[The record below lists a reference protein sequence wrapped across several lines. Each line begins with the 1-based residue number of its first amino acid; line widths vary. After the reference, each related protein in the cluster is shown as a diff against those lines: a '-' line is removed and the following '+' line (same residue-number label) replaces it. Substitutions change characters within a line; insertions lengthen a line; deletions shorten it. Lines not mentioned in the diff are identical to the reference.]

1 MKKKYKSIIMMLLKL
16 FSYNGSKKR
25 IFYELKNV
33 FDTLYSNTFIDLC
46 GGSGIMTANLH
57 YSRRI
62 INDLSTELTVIYKAL
77 SCDKY
82 AYPLAEI
89 MRELICNEETFN
101 KALEYLDKHSEWK
114 LDDYD
119 DEELPIAAAYSWFV
133 HFFSRSGSKKDKKA
147 AFTDNKIL
155 KWYKLADEEICYYI
169 DAFEGVEV
177 WNMDVG
183 EALKRIKREIKENCT
198 IYIDPPYLSAIDSDI
213 KTDKNTYKGN
223 SSKGNCG
230 SDEQM
235 HRNIM
240 ELSNSLPKEQYHV
253 IISNYNNELYNK
265 LLENPEYSSWYKSF
279 VKEIDIMCGNGAL
292 CTEGRKRAKEFIYTN
307 FRI

>member
-1 MKKKYKSIIMMLLKL
+1 MKKKHKRFLRLLKL
-16 FSYNGSKKR
+16 FKYNGSKKR
-25 IFYELKNV
+25 IFYELKSV
-33 FDTLYSNTFIDLC
+33 FDTQDGDTFIDLC

-82 AYPLAEI
+82 ADSLAEI
-89 MRELICNEETFN
+89 MRKLECDEDTFK
-101 KALEYLDKHSEWK
+101 KALDNLDKHSEWK

-119 DEELPIAAAYSWFV
+119 DEELPIVAADSWFV
-133 HFFSRSGSKKDKKA
+133 HFFSRSGNQKDKKVI
-147 AFTDNKIL
+147 FTDDKLI
-155 KWYKLADEEICYYI
+155 KWYELVDEEICYYM
-169 DAFEGVEV
+169 DTFNGVEV
-177 WNMDVG
+177 WNMDVC
-183 EALKRIKREIKENCT
+183 EALDRIRTEIKEDCI
-198 IYIDPPYLSAIDSDI
+198 IYIDPPYLSAIDSNV
-213 KTDKNTYKGN
+213 KTNKDTYKGN

-235 HRNIM
+235 HKDIM
-240 ELSNSLPKEQYHV
+240 ELSNSLSKEQYHV

-265 LLENPEYSSWYKSF
+265 LLETPKYSSWYKNF
-279 VKEIDIMCGNGAL
+279 IKEIDIMCGNGANCL
-292 CTEGRKRAKEFIYTN
+292 EGRKKAKEFIYTN